1 MDTAVSAVKDLATQ
15 TEDPPSRKVSW
26 WMQILRH
33 IAAVLGYLLFMEIGA
48 WMPIGHSINESSVF
62 LLWPATG
69 FALAI
74 TVRGGYSYLGAFVA
88 TAIAWHGLNL
98 PFGWLFAVE
107 RGVAIAISVGF
118 TSYMLRR
125 FLKDYA
131 MEAIRDVF
139 VFLALGPIMCGLLL
153 AALTSVILCAHVDEI
168 PWFEFNRLLTPWWL
182 AEAVGIL
189 VLAPFA
195 LVWTGRTKINWRNRQ
210 IFEVFIWLIVLL
222 GLAFAVFDSW
232 APTDTLK
239 YPLELAM
246 FPVVFW
252 GGIRFGQRGATAGVV
267 IIAIMA
273 IWEILQV
280 LGPTQK
286 YISTPPEFIW
296 VFVGI
301 LSATTFFLAAI
312 ITEVLRSEEKA
323 ASNEQHLQAFI
334 DALPDAAFIVSANGK
349 FLEVFAAQRSG
360 AYQDIKSWQ
369 GKHIADFWEADLAA
383 AFHDAISKV
392 LRTGEAESIE
402 YPLRHDN
409 EEFWFEG
416 RLAPM
421 RENTEMET
429 LDGII
434 WVAYEITARKRA
446 QEDLELRDRVLQGVA
461 EATNAL
467 LASKD
472 LNEGVGSALDC
483 IGRYAQVDSIRLVAS
498 DPEREQRRST
508 DATPWRWTNAPF
520 AKLTRNNDPS
530 LNWNE
535 LPDEWTTRLANGEVV
550 QHSAATPGK
559 MSELMNERKIKSV
572 LLAPVFV
579 DGEFWGA
586 FELCDDN
593 PRAWNDSEIASLS
606 VAAGS
611 LGSFIQSRRG
621 EEQLRKAK
629 EDADRANMAKGE
641 FLAMMSH
648 EIRTPMNAVLGYT
661 DLLAQTQVDDQQR
674 EWLAIVNRSGKA
686 LLELI
691 NNILDYSK
699 IESRGVELEYQEF
712 SLEQTVMEALE
723 LILVKANQ
731 KGVKINYEFK
741 GESEDLFLGDS
752 HRLRQILLNLV
763 NNAVKFTEKGSVD
776 VIVAVKDTE
785 QLGRCRVDVAVKDTG
800 VGIPKD
806 KVQNLFQPF
815 SQADS
820 STTRR
825 FGGTGLGLVIS
836 KRLVEK
842 MGGDIVVESEDGKG
856 STFSFH
862 VFLNRGAASPKPTL
876 LPNQKNTPLAVLA
889 PLTILVVEDEP
900 VNQQLTRDILNGMG
914 YTFKIAADE
923 DEAVKLIAE
932 HKFNCVL
939 MDIQLP
945 GKSGLDITRDI
956 RDGKHGEQ
964 IAGAHIIAVTA
975 NALPGDRKK
984 CLDAGANDY
993 LSKPLALE
1001 ELTDSLI
1008 LASQKRTV

>member
-1 MDTAVSAVKDLATQ
+1 MLL
-15 TEDPPSRKVSW
+15 
-26 WMQILRH
+26 LRY
-33 IAAVLGYLLFMEIGA
+33 IASILGYLLFMEIGA

-74 TVRGGYSYLGAFVA
+74 VVRGGYSYLGVFAVTAF
-88 TAIAWHGLNL
+88 IWHGMML

-107 RGVAIAISVGF
+107 RALSIVFSVGL
-118 TSYMLRR
+118 TAMLLRR

-131 MEAIRDVF
+131 LEAIRDVF
-139 VFLALGPIMCGLLL
+139 VFLALGPLLCGLLL
-153 AALTSVILCAHVDEI
+153 AALTSGLLCLHVDEI
-168 PWFEFNRLLTPWWL
+168 PWFEFSRLLTPWWL

-189 VLAPFA
+189 VLAPFSM
-195 LVWTGRTKINWRNRQ
+195 VWTGRTKINWRNRQ
-210 IFEVFIWLIVLL
+210 IFEVFIWLVVLL

-246 FPVVFW
+246 FPIVFW

-334 DALPDAAFIVSANGK
+334 DALPDAAFIVSASGE
-349 FLEVFAAQRSG
+349 FREVFATQRSG
-360 AYQDIKSWQ
+360 AYQNVKSWQ
-369 GKHIADFWEADLAA
+369 GKNITEFWNAELVSE
-383 AFHDAISKV
+383 FNNAIRKV
-392 LRTGEAESIE
+392 LSTGTAESIE
-402 YPLRHDN
+402 YPLRHND

-421 RENTEMET
+421 REQLESESM
-429 LDGII
+429 DCVI

-446 QEDLELRDRVLQGVA
+446 QEDLELRDRVLQGVS

-472 LNEGVGSALDC
+472 VNEGVGRALDC

-498 DPEREQRRST
+498 NPDREQRRSAE
-508 DATPWRWTNAPF
+508 ATPWRWTNAPF
-520 AKLTRNNDPS
+520 AQMTHRNDKS
-530 LNWNE
+530 LNWGE
-535 LPDEWTTRLANGEVV
+535 LPESWTSRLEAGEVV
-550 QHSAATPGK
+550 QHSVENAGNLR
-559 MSELMNERKIKSV
+559 ELMLERNIISV

-579 DGEFWGA
+579 EGEFWGA
-586 FELCDDN
+586 FELCDDC

-629 EDADRANMAKGE
+629 EAADRANMAKGE

-674 EWLAIVNRSGKA
+674 EWLSIVNRSGKA

-699 IESRGVELEYQEF
+699 IESRGVELEYEEF
-712 SLEQTVMEALE
+712 GLEQCVMEALE

-731 KGVKINYEFK
+731 KGVKINYDFPQ
-741 GESEDLFLGDS
+741 GDVAQFLGDA

-763 NNAVKFTEKGSVD
+763 NNAVKFTEEGSVD
-776 VIVAVKDTE
+776 VRVQLTDTKD
-785 QLGRCRVDVAVKDTG
+785 QGRCRVDVEVKDTG
-800 VGIPKD
+800 VGIPQD
-806 KVQNLFQPF
+806 KLSNLFKPF

-825 FGGTGLGLVIS
+825 FGGTGLGLVIC

-842 MGGDIVVESEDGKG
+842 MGGDIIVESVDGEG
-856 STFSFH
+856 STFKFY
-862 VFLNRGAASPKPTL
+862 VFLNRASTQQKPL
-876 LPNQKNTPLAVLA
+876 VPASQKHTPLAILA

-914 YTFKIAADE
+914 YTFEIAANE
-923 DEAVKLIAE
+923 VEAVALLPTK
-932 HKFNCVL
+932 KFNCIL

-956 RDGKHGEQ
+956 REGKHGDDY
-964 IAGAHIIAVTA
+964 IDIHIIAITA
-975 NALPGDRKK
+975 DALPGDRKK

-993 LSKPLALE
+993 LSKPLILT

>member
-1 MDTAVSAVKDLATQ
+1 MDSANAAAEPTAI
-15 TEDPPSRKVSW
+15 PPANAGSQSGWGMRL
-26 WMQILRH
+26 LRYFM
-33 IAAVLGYLLFMEIGA
+33 AVLGYVMLMGLGS
-48 WMPIGHSINESSVF
+48 WMPIGAKSVDESSVF

-74 TVRGGYSYLGAFVA
+74 TVRGGYSYLVLF
-88 TAIAWHGLNL
+88 GLAALTWNGMTL
-98 PFGWLFAVE
+98 NFGWFYAAE
-107 RGVAIAISVGF
+107 RALAIVLTVGVTAYV
-118 TSYMLRR
+118 LRR
-125 FLKDYA
+125 FLQERFALERIK
-131 MEAIRDVF
+131 DVF
-139 VFLALGPIMCGLLL
+139 IFLAVGPLLCGLVL
-153 AALTSVILCAHVDEI
+153 AVLTTSALCLHVESI
-168 PWFEFNRLLTPWWL
+168 PWFEFTRLLTPWWL

-195 LVWTGRTKINWRNRQ
+195 LVWTGRTKINWSNRQ
-210 IFEVFIWLIVLL
+210 IFEVAGWLIILL
-222 GLAFAVFDSW
+222 GVAFAVFDSW

-246 FPVVFW
+246 FPIVFW

-273 IWEILQV
+273 VWEILQV

-301 LSATTFFLAAI
+301 LSATTYFLAAI

-334 DALPDAAFIVSANGK
+334 DALPDAAFIISSEGQYLDVYAPK
-349 FLEVFAAQRSG
+349 RKAFAGVAKWTG
-360 AYQDIKSWQ
+360 DHLTDHWPKDIAENSR
-369 GKHIADFWEADLAA
+369 F
-383 AFHDAISKV
+383 AIRRALK
-392 LRTGEAESIE
+392 TGEPQNIE
-402 YPLRHDN
+402 YPLEHDGQT
-409 EEFWFEG
+409 FWFEG
-416 RLAPM
+416 RIAPM
-421 RENTEMET
+421 SELGESPDRV
-429 LDGII
+429 I
-434 WVAYEITARKRA
+434 WVAYEITARRQA
-446 QEDLELRDRVLQGVA
+446 QEALEMRDRLLQGVA

-467 LASKD
+467 IGSKE
-472 LNEGVGSALDC
+472 LNSGVGRALES
-483 IGRYAQVDSIRLVAS
+483 IGRCAQVKSIRLIAGY
-498 DPEREQRRST
+498 PEREQRKT
-508 DATPWRWTNAPF
+508 ATPAPWRWSNAPF
-520 AKLTRNNDPS
+520 GQANKEDPS
-530 LNWNE
+530 LNWSE
-535 LPDEWTTRLANGEVV
+535 LPETWISKLERGKVV
-550 QHSAATPGK
+550 HKYAHESGQLEKTMRHRSIQ
-559 MSELMNERKIKSV
+559 SIV
-572 LLAPVFV
+572 LAPIFV
-579 DGEFWGA
+579 EGEFWGA
-586 FELCDDN
+586 LQLCEEKTRVWDESEL
-593 PRAWNDSEIASLS
+593 ASVS

-621 EEQLRKAK
+621 EEALRTAK

-661 DLLAQTQVDDQQR
+661 DLLAQTQVDEQQK

-699 IESRGVELEYQEF
+699 IESRGVELEYQIF

-731 KGVKINYEFK
+731 KGVKVNYSMTGEPAGEFI
-741 GESEDLFLGDS
+741 GDS
-752 HRLRQILLNLV
+752 HRLRQVLLNLV

-776 VIVAVKDTE
+776 VKVHIASTE
-785 QLGRCRVDVAVKDTG
+785 DMGRCRIDMAVTDSG
-800 VGIPKD
+800 VGIPAE
-806 KVQNLFQPF
+806 KVENLFKPF

-842 MGGDIVVESEDGKG
+842 MGGDITVESTEGEG
-856 STFSFH
+856 STFAFH
-862 VFLNRGAASPKPTL
+862 VFLNRAPEARKIVSKAELDEDKPL
-876 LPNQKNTPLAVLA
+876 SERA
-889 PLTILVVEDEP
+889 PLDLLVVEDEP
-900 VNQQLTRDILNGMG
+900 VNQKLTKDILIGLG
-914 YTFKIAADE
+914 YDCAMASDE
-923 DEAVKLIAE
+923 TEATKLMAE
-932 HKFNCVL
+932 RKFNCIL

-945 GKSGLDITRDI
+945 GKNGLDITRDI
-956 RDGKHGEQ
+956 RSGVHGRYNKM
-964 IAGAHIIAVTA
+964 AHIIAVTA

-993 LSKPLALE
+993 LSKPIVID
-1001 ELTDSLI
+1001 ELKDSLY
-1008 LASQKRTV
+1008 LASKKRTV

>member
-1 MDTAVSAVKDLATQ
+1 MDIAATVAQ
-15 TEDPPSRKVSW
+15 RPGLPESEATKKTIPW
-26 WMQILRH
+26 WALILRY
-33 IAAVLGYLLFMEIGA
+33 LGAILIYLLLMEIGA

-74 TVRGGYSYLGAFVA
+74 TVRGGYAYLGVFGLTAF
-88 TAIAWHGLNL
+88 AWHLCCL
-98 PFGWLFAVE
+98 PFGALFAAE
-107 RGVAIAISVGF
+107 RALSIVISVGLTTF
-118 TSYMLRR
+118 LLRR

-131 MEAIRDVF
+131 LEAIRDVF
-139 VFLALGPIMCGLLL
+139 VFLALGPFLCGLIL
-153 AALTSVILCAHVDEI
+153 AALTSAILCGHIDDI
-168 PWFEFNRLLTPWWL
+168 PWFEFSRLLTPWWL

-189 VLAPFA
+189 ILAPFS

-210 IFEVFIWLIVLL
+210 IFEVFIWLVVLL

-252 GGIRFGQRGATAGVV
+252 GGIRFGQRGATAGVI

-334 DALPDAAFIVSANGK
+334 DALPDAAFIVSSIGQFK
-349 FLEVFAAQRSG
+349 EVFASQRSG
-360 AYQDIKSWQ
+360 VYQDIDTWQ
-369 GKHIADFWEADLAA
+369 GKFISDYWDEDRTQVFMS
-383 AFHDAISKV
+383 AIQKV
-392 LRTGEAESIE
+392 LSTGEAESIE
-402 YPLRHDN
+402 YPLPHKG

-421 RENTEMET
+421 REKGESHSP
-429 LDGII
+429 DSII

-446 QEDLELRDRVLQGVA
+446 QQDLELRDRVLQGVA

-472 LNEGVGSALDC
+472 MNEGVGRALDS

-498 DPEREQRRST
+498 DPDREQRRST

-520 AKLTRNNDPS
+520 ATMTRSSDPS
-530 LNWNE
+530 LNWSE
-535 LPDEWTTRLANGEVV
+535 LPVSWTNRLEAGEVV
-550 QHSAATPGK
+550 QCSAERAGDLRK
-559 MSELMNERKIKSV
+559 LMDERKIKSV

-579 DGEFWGA
+579 EGEFWGA
-586 FELCDDN
+586 FELCDDC
-593 PRAWNDSEIASLS
+593 PRAWNESEIASLS

-621 EEQLRKAK
+621 EEQLRMAK
-629 EDADRANMAKGE
+629 EAADRANMAKGE

-661 DLLAQTQVDDQQR
+661 DLLAQTPVDDQQR
-674 EWLAIVNRSGKA
+674 EWLGIVNRSGKA

-699 IESRGVELEYQEF
+699 IESRGVELEYVEF
-712 SLEQTVMEALE
+712 SLEQCVMEALE

-731 KGVKINYEFK
+731 KGIKINYEF
-741 GESEDLFLGDS
+741 SEADPGNFLGDS

-776 VIVAVKDTE
+776 VKVKITDTR
-785 QLGRCRVDVAVKDTG
+785 QLGRCRIDVQVIDSG
-800 VGIPKD
+800 VGIPQD
-806 KVQNLFQPF
+806 KLDNLFQPF

-836 KRLVEK
+836 KRLIEK
-842 MGGDIVVESEDGKG
+842 MEGDVYVESTEGKG
-856 STFSFH
+856 STFAFH
-862 VFLNRGAASPKPTL
+862 VFLNRAASQPKAIP
-876 LPNQKNTPLAVLA
+876 LPLPKNTPLAVLA
-889 PLTILVVEDEP
+889 PLTILVVEDDP

-914 YTFKIAADE
+914 YGISMAANE
-923 DEAVKLIAE
+923 SEAAKLLAE
-932 HKFNCVL
+932 KKFNCIL

-956 RDGKHGEQ
+956 RAGLHGAEYVK
-964 IAGAHIIAVTA
+964 IHIIAITA

-984 CLDAGANDY
+984 CLDAGVNDY
-993 LSKPLALE
+993 LPKPLALQS
-1001 ELTDSLI
+1001 LTDALI
-1008 LASQKRTV
+1008 LCSQKRGR